1 MRWHSIASSNAC
13 SVVDSV
19 IGEVMMELEGRV
31 RVVDCACWNAR
42 VNAASDQ
49 AVGRAASRRRH

>member
-1 MRWHSIASSNAC
+1 M
-13 SVVDSV
+13 VDAV
-19 IGEVMMELEGRV
+19 IGEVIMKVDGLV
-31 RVVDCACWNAR
+31 RVVDRACWNAR